1 MASMNTMNVTTSA
14 ALEVTQQC
22 VLLNSAIQAEP
33 TERKLLKLQPA
44 QTGKAQTTV
53 KGAFTYFFFVAKW
66 VFKITI
72 KDLVVSTF

>member
-1 MASMNTMNVTTSA
+1 MASMNTMNVTSA

-44 QTGKAQTTV
+44 QTGNPAQTTV
-53 KGAFTYFFFVAKW
+53 KGGVHILFCGQMGLPNTN
-66 VFKITI
+66 
-72 KDLVVSTF
+72 

>member
-1 MASMNTMNVTTSA
+1 MASMNTMNVTSA

-33 TERKLLKLQPA
+33 TKRKLLKLQPA

-53 KGAFTYFFFVAKW
+53 KGGIHMLFLWQKW
-66 VFKITI
+66 VFQVPI
-72 KDLVVSTF
+72 KDLVVSLQ

>member
-1 MASMNTMNVTTSA
+1 MASMNTMNVTSA

-53 KGAFTYFFFVAKW
+53 KGAFTYFFVAKW
-66 VFKITI
+66 VFQIPI
-72 KDLVVSTF
+72 K

>member
-1 MASMNTMNVTTSA
+1 MASMNTMNVTSA

-53 KGAFTYFFFVAKW
+53 KGGIHMLFCGKMGLPG
-66 VFKITI
+66 KN
-72 KDLVVSTF
+72 

>member
-1 MASMNTMNVTTSA
+1 MASMNTMNVTSA

-53 KGAFTYFFFVAKW
+53 KGGIHMLFFVAKW
-66 VFKITI
+66 VFQVPI
-72 KDLVVSTF
+72 KDLVLSLQ

>member
-1 MASMNTMNVTTSA
+1 MASMNTMNVTSA

-53 KGAFTYFFFVAKW
+53 KGDIHTFFVAKW
-66 VFKITI
+66 VFQYQ
-72 KDLVVSTF
+72 DLVVSFLSLQ

>member
-1 MASMNTMNVTTSA
+1 MASMNTMNVTSA

-33 TERKLLKLQPA
+33 TKRKLLKLQPA

-53 KGAFTYFFFVAKW
+53 KGGIHMLFCGKMG
-66 VFKITI
+66 
-72 KDLVVSTF
+72 LPSTN

>member
-1 MASMNTMNVTTSA
+1 MASMNTMNVTSA

-33 TERKLLKLQPA
+33 TTERKLLKLQPA

-53 KGAFTYFFFVAKW
+53 KGDIHMLFCGKMG
-66 VFKITI
+66 
-72 KDLVVSTF
+72 LPSTN